1 MSWAIV
7 GSAAIG
13 GISGAV
19 GSRQNRK
26 AAEAQER
33 MQTEQGRLGRK
44 TRLDELRLS
53 QDIGRSA
60 QQRGESALNRF
71 LGSFEQSTSG
81 TPQQVTRLQ
90 SLIREQA
97 LPEQQ
102 RAMAQGNIARQQA
115 GVRGIDASVLAQRQ
129 ANQLNKQLAM
139 QAEQVGLQQAL
150 ADRRAR
156 QNLYSGLA
164 GGSLGSSI
172 QGTSNR
178 QFKL

>member
-13 GISGAV
+13 GIGGAI

-26 AAEAQER
+26 AAEAA
-33 MQTEQGRLGRK
+33 TEQARLGRK
-44 TRLDELRLS
+44 TRLDELRLN
-53 QDIGRSA
+53 QDIGASG
-60 QQRGESALNRF
+60 QQRGESSLNKF
-71 LGSFEQSTSG
+71 LGNFEQSTSG

-102 RAMAQGNIARQQA
+102 RAMAQGKIARQQS

-129 ANQLNKQLAM
+129 SNQLNKQLAM

-150 ADRRAR
+150 ADRRAK

-178 QFKL
+178 EFKV